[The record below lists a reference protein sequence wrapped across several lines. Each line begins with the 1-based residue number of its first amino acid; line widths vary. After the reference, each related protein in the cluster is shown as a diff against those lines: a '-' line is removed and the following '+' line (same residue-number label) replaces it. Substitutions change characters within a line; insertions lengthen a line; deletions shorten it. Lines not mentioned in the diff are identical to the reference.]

1 MRPIES
7 SLYHQIAPFDDSTE
21 NLLPTVILLHGRG
34 SNEEDL
40 FGLVPYLDPRFLFVA
55 ARAPFY
61 FPYGGFTWYDLQEIG
76 TPDAKQFNES
86 YERLTQ
92 FLDDVQKHYPVDPQQ
107 TFLLGFSMGTVMSY
121 SLALTKPER
130 IKGVVAHSGYV
141 PENTTLQFK
150 WNELRLT
157 SFFVA
162 HGINDPVIPIQFGR
176 RAQELLLR
184 TEAPLVYCEYP
195 IQHQIS
201 EESLRD
207 LSSWLSKHLEPA

>member
-1 MRPIES
+1 MRPMET
-7 SLYHQIAPFDDSTE
+7 SLYHQIAPFDDSTKG
-21 NLLPTVILLHGRG
+21 LRPAVILLHGRG

-40 FGLVPYLDPRFLFVA
+40 FGLVPHLDPRFLFVA

-76 TPDAKQFNES
+76 TPDAKQFAES

-92 FLDDVQKHYPVDPQQ
+92 FLDDIQNNYPIDPRQ

-141 PENTTLQFK
+141 PENTTLRFE
-150 WNELRLT
+150 WDELRET

-162 HGINDPVIPIQFGR
+162 HGTSDPVIPIQFGR
-176 RAQELLLR
+176 RANELLSR
-184 TEAPLVYCEYP
+184 TEAPLVYHEYP

-207 LSSWLSKHLEPA
+207 LTSWLSKHLDAV